1 MYIAESEFTSK
12 MDKYCIE
19 KYKIPEIILMEN
31 AANSAFERIVKIGHK
46 RNIEVEEISIICG
59 SGNNGGD
66 GFAIARKLSNMA
78 KDVKIITIG
87 NLDKMSHCAKINF
100 DICTNM
106 GIDHIHID
114 SLDKRKEEILKVLKS
129 TDQVIDCIFGAGL
142 NRNIEDDYKDLIEMI
157 NENKE
162 KYGYDTISI
171 DIPSGLNG
179 TTGEVMG
186 VSIIADYTIS
196 FEFFKRGFLRYSS
209 EKYLGEIY
217 VEDIGVPYKFYNDID
232 ILPSFIDE
240 NYILD
245 NLMIRKDSMHKGDFG
260 KVAIAAGSTGF
271 YGAAYISSS
280 AAVNTGSGLTT
291 LICTEDTQ
299 RIVASKLTEA
309 MTCQYSDSDRLEKIL
324 REVDA
329 LAIGP
334 GMGNTGQTK
343 SFLKKMLD
351 NIDVP
356 VVIDADGIN
365 VFEKGFLNKDSQCIL
380 TPHLGEFSR
389 LTGLSIEEIESDRIF
404 YAEKYAKENEIVI
417 VLKGKNTIV
426 TDGIRTMVNTTGN
439 SGMANGGMGDAL
451 TGIITSLC
459 GQGYDIFVASC
470 IGVYLHGLC
479 GDKIYKE
486 KQVVTASELLK
497 VIASELKLLYNKIK

>member
-1 MYIAESEFTSK
+1 MYIAESKFTSK
-12 MDKYCIE
+12 IDKYCIE

-31 AANSAFERIVKIGHK
+31 AASAAFERLEKIEHK
-46 RNIEVEEISIICG
+46 INIDLEKISVICG

-66 GFAIARKLSNMA
+66 GFAIARKLSNTG
-78 KDVKIITIG
+78 KDIEIITVG
-87 NLDKMSHCAKINF
+87 NLENMSSSAKTNF
-100 DICTNM
+100 EICINM
-106 GIDHIHID
+106 GIKHIHFDEEDYDKVIS
-114 SLDKRKEEILKVLKS
+114 SLKKS
-129 TDQVIDCIFGAGL
+129 DEVVDCLFGVGL
-142 NRNIEDDYKDLIEMI
+142 NRDIEGEYKKVIELINKYKAKYDYNIVA
-157 NENKE
+157 
-162 KYGYDTISI
+162 I

-186 VSIIADYTIS
+186 VSVLADYTIT

-209 EKYLGEIY
+209 EKYLGKIY
-217 VEDIGVPYKFYNDID
+217 VEEIGVPYKLYNDID

-245 NLMIRKDSMHKGDFG
+245 NLIPRNDTMHKGDFG
-260 KVAIAAGSTGF
+260 KVAIAAGSNGF

-299 RIVASKLTEA
+299 SIIATKLTEA
-309 MTCQYSDSDRLEKIL
+309 MTCPYSDGEKLEKIL
-324 REVDA
+324 KTVDA

-334 GMGNTGQTK
+334 GMGDTDKTK
-343 SFLKKMLD
+343 RFLKRILD
-351 NIDVP
+351 NIDAP

-365 VFEKGFLNKDSQCIL
+365 VFEKDFLNKDSQCIL

-389 LTGLSIEEIESDRIF
+389 LTGVSIEDIQKDRIF

-451 TGIITSLC
+451 TGMITSLC

-470 IGVYLHGLC
+470 MGVYIHGLC

-486 KQVVTASELLK
+486 KQVVTASEILK
-497 VIASELKLLYNKIK
+497 IIPNELKILYNKIK